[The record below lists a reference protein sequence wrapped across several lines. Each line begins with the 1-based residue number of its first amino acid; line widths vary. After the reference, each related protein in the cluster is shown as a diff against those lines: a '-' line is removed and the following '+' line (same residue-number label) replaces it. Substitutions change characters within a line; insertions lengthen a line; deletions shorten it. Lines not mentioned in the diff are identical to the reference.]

1 MADDFMRFRVA
12 KDPVEQTKYYALPA
26 LPNGKEYF
34 IQITHKYV
42 YYWYI
47 YLYYINIYDENGQ
60 KLVPEAIQRVSAN
73 SATFRLGDIDGE
85 LYSPL
90 TDYGASYG
98 LDKLLNGTTSDYWLC
113 QNVNIGMATEYGGFY
128 FRFSKPISIS
138 KFEFRFYYDNNYPYY
153 GFYDFNIYCDNVL
166 WGVFKSGNVVVQNI
180 SCDLKN
186 PSGKFSLVK
195 NSNKF
200 NPNYIPKGTKL
211 TIRPLRVGTL
221 YNGVF
226 YLRNLQFFD
235 IDYNKIPITNISAV
249 NDKKIT
255 FNLGEATCTAT
266 CELDPYD
273 SSSTLRNMVE
283 PINSSTVSQW
293 YIAKNAGSSLRSPK
307 ADIVLSFDREIT
319 FAGIRMCLGSTR
331 DNLTTPDT
339 NPPSY
344 YMSDFSLLI
353 DDVEIYRKP
362 SSDIELL
369 IDVNFKKPS
378 DGVKRA
384 ALKRLNTPTI

>member
-26 LPNGKEYF
+26 LPFGTEYF
-34 IQITHKYV
+34 IQITHKNV
-42 YYWYI
+42 YYWYM
-47 YLYYINIYDENGQ
+47 YLYYIILYDENGQ

-90 TDYGASYG
+90 NEYGTSYG
-98 LDKLLNGTTSDYWLC
+98 LNKLLNGNTSDFWLN
-113 QNVNIGMATEYGGFY
+113 QNTDMNMATEYCGFY
-128 FRFSKPISIS
+128 FRFSKPITIS
-138 KFEFRFYYDNNYPYY
+138 KFEFRQYYDNSNATYC
-153 GFYDFNIYCDNVL
+153 FYDFNIYCDNVL

-235 IDYNKIPITNISAV
+235 IDYNKIPITNITAV

-255 FNLGEATCTAT
+255 FNLGEASCTAT
-266 CELDPYD
+266 CELDTYD
-273 SSSTLRNMVE
+273 STSTLKNMVE

-331 DNLTTPDT
+331 NDLTTPDT

-362 SSDIELL
+362 NSDLELL